1 MHCGPINSTE
11 HTRSNSI
18 HSQTVVDKSHKQKFN
33 KISSLAN
40 NKCPTLSIDKICVRK
55 RCLQHLTQHMAMNCS
70 KIAEEIKSENDSR
83 MLRLLL
89 TDPTIENK
97 RKDTITSSFTSNEL
111 HKETVAVNH
120 NLNYTSKTP
129 TILYKRNI
137 SL

>member
-1 MHCGPINSTE
+1 
-11 HTRSNSI
+11 
-18 HSQTVVDKSHKQKFN
+18 
-33 KISSLAN
+33 
-40 NKCPTLSIDKICVRK
+40 
-55 RCLQHLTQHMAMNCS
+55 MAMNCS

-111 HKETVAVNH
+111 HKETVTVNH

>member
-1 MHCGPINSTE
+1 
-11 HTRSNSI
+11 
-18 HSQTVVDKSHKQKFN
+18 
-33 KISSLAN
+33 
-40 NKCPTLSIDKICVRK
+40 
-55 RCLQHLTQHMAMNCS
+55 MAMNCS

-111 HKETVAVNH
+111 HKETVTVNH

-129 TILYKRNI
+129 TIFYKRNI
-137 SL
+137 SLWKNDICWWLLQLDRRSGKEKEI

>member
-1 MHCGPINSTE
+1 
-11 HTRSNSI
+11 
-18 HSQTVVDKSHKQKFN
+18 
-33 KISSLAN
+33 
-40 NKCPTLSIDKICVRK
+40 
-55 RCLQHLTQHMAMNCS
+55 MNCS

-111 HKETVAVNH
+111 HKETVTVNH

-129 TILYKRNI
+129 TTFYKRNI

>member
-1 MHCGPINSTE
+1 M
-11 HTRSNSI
+11 
-18 HSQTVVDKSHKQKFN
+18 QKSHKQKFN

-55 RCLQHLTQHMAMNCS
+55 RCLQHLTQYIAMNCS

-97 RKDTITSSFTSNEL
+97 RKDTITFSFTSNEL
-111 HKETVAVNH
+111 HSEPQFELYLKNSH
-120 NLNYTSKTP
+120 YTLLTK
-129 TILYKRNI
+129 NI
-137 SL
+137 SLKK